1 MLIFYSIDFEKV
13 GKLYVYSKTTSVC
26 VYHTKTLYA
35 KGEYGILKEREQKKW
50 ILPSP
55 MGDLKPCPIITDP
68 QGCYTGRPLEQS
80 EQPVQDAD
88 DL

>member
-1 MLIFYSIDFEKV
+1 MK
-13 GKLYVYSKTTSVC
+13 K
-26 VYHTKTLYA
+26 
-35 KGEYGILKEREQKKW
+35 EYDQKKKQ

-55 MGDLKPCPIITDP
+55 MGDVKPCPIVTDP
-68 QGCYTGRPLEQS
+68 QGCYTGRPLEVH

>member
-1 MLIFYSIDFEKV
+1 M
-13 GKLYVYSKTTSVC
+13 
-26 VYHTKTLYA
+26 
-35 KGEYGILKEREQKKW
+35 KENKNRKC

-55 MGDLKPCPIITDP
+55 MGDVKPSPIVTDP
-68 QGCYTGRPLEQS
+68 QGCYTGRPLEKS